1 MDDRAVGRQA
11 GLDRHGEGR
20 VDHGGGRSPIEGPP
34 HDQAA
39 PCVEHATAV
48 DLAVS
53 CRMLGDVG
61 HPLLVGPVPLEVPVH
76 EVVEGRLTCLVGF
89 VPAASGKSPDSL
101 LTMMERIS
109 FLFTT

>member
-1 MDDRAVGRQA
+1 
-11 GLDRHGEGR
+11 
-20 VDHGGGRSPIEGPP
+20 
-34 HDQAA
+34 
-39 PCVEHATAV
+39 
-48 DLAVS
+48 
-53 CRMLGDVG
+53 MLGDVG